1 MTLALARKYRPR
13 VFEDV
18 VGQEHVVRALSNAL
32 TQNRL
37 HHAWLLTGT
46 RGVGKTTLARIIAKA
61 LNCETGITATPC
73 GVCGACRE
81 IDSGRFVDLIELDA
95 ASNTQVDNMRE
106 LLENAMYV
114 PTAGRFKVYI
124 IDEVHMLSRS
134 AFNAMLKTLEEPPA
148 HVKFIL
154 ATTDPQRIPMTVLSR
169 CLQFSLKQIP
179 PPVIRAQLEK
189 VLGLEGVDFEP
200 PALNLIARAAQG
212 SMRDSLSLLD
222 QAIAHGIGKVTDD
235 SVRAMLGVID
245 AGYLLTLLESV
256 AAKDGKAL
264 LAQAEALQA
273 QGLSFESALQDLA
286 SLLHRVALAQTL
298 PDAIADDEP
307 ERDRLLAL
315 AAALSAEDVQLFYQ
329 IVLRGRADL
338 TLAPDEFA
346 GFMMTLLRMLA
357 FLPVAHDASGAAA
370 PARAAPRPAT
380 ATVTAPAARR
390 AAAPPS
396 QPRAVAKPAPAGP
409 SPVAPG
415 SKPVMTV
422 ARPPAEPPA
431 PPPERAR
438 NLPTRLDPADWA
450 ETVARLKL
458 GGMARMAVEHCELV
472 SFENGVMRLAVPE
485 AHRSFAEASYRDKLR
500 AALVEHFGDIR
511 LELSVGTVKG
521 DQTLG
526 AKENRDREARQSK
539 AVEAVENDPFVRD
552 LRDNFGARVEP
563 NSIRPLT

>member
-32 TQNRL
+32 SQNRL

-73 GVCGACRE
+73 GLCGACRE
-81 IDSGRFVDLIELDA
+81 IDSGRFIDLIELDA

-124 IDEVHMLSRS
+124 IDEVHMLSRN

-189 VLGLEGVDFEP
+189 VLGLEGVDVEP

-222 QAIAHGIGKVTDD
+222 QAIAHGIGKVTDE
-235 SVRAMLGVID
+235 SVRAMLGVVD
-245 AGYLLTLLESV
+245 AGYLLTLLETV

-264 LAQAEALQA
+264 MTQAEALQA
-273 QGLSFESALQDLA
+273 QGLSLESALQDLA

-329 IVLRGRADL
+329 IALRGRADL

-357 FLPVAHDASGAAA
+357 FRPVADDASRVAV
-370 PARAAPRPAT
+370 PERAAPRPAT
-380 ATVTAPAARR
+380 ATAPAPAARR
-390 AAAPPS
+390 ATAPP
-396 QPRAVAKPAPAGP
+396 PRVVAEPAPPG
-409 SPVAPG
+409 SMPVA
-415 SKPVMTV
+415 T
-422 ARPPAEPPA
+422 AERPRAEPPA
-431 PPPERAR
+431 LPPERAR

-526 AKENRDREARQSK
+526 VKANRDREARQIK
-539 AVEAVENDPFVRD
+539 ANEAVENDPFVRE
-552 LRDNFGARVEP
+552 LRENFGARVEP
-563 NSIRPLT
+563 DSIRPIN

>member
-124 IDEVHMLSRS
+124 IDEVHMLSRN

-179 PPVIRAQLEK
+179 PPVIRGQLEK

-222 QAIAHGIGKVTDD
+222 QAIAHGIGKVADE
-235 SVRAMLGVID
+235 SVRAMLGVVD

-298 PDAIADDEP
+298 PDAIADDES

-357 FLPVAHDASGAAA
+357 FLPVADDASRAAA
-370 PARAAPRPAT
+370 PERAARRPAT
-380 ATVTAPAARR
+380 ATAPAARR
-390 AAAPPS
+390 AAVPPS
-396 QPRAVAKPAPAGP
+396 HPREITEPAPAGP

-431 PPPERAR
+431 PPSERAL

-526 AKENRDREARQSK
+526 AKENRDREARQIK
-539 AVEAVENDPFVRD
+539 ANEAVENDPFVRD
-552 LRDNFGARVEP
+552 LRENFGARVEP
-563 NSIRPLT
+563 DSIRPLT

>member
-32 TQNRL
+32 SQNRL

-73 GVCGACRE
+73 GLCGACRE
-81 IDSGRFVDLIELDA
+81 IDSGRFIDLIELDA

-124 IDEVHMLSRS
+124 IDEVHMLSRN

-189 VLGLEGVDFEP
+189 VLGLEGVDVEP

-222 QAIAHGIGKVTDD
+222 QAIAHGIGKVTDE
-235 SVRAMLGVID
+235 SVRAMLGVVD
-245 AGYLLTLLESV
+245 AGYLLTLLETV

-264 LAQAEALQA
+264 MTQAEALQA
-273 QGLSFESALQDLA
+273 QGLSLESALQDLA

-329 IVLRGRADL
+329 IALRGRADL

-357 FLPVAHDASGAAA
+357 FRPVADDASRVAV
-370 PARAAPRPAT
+370 PERAAPRPAT
-380 ATVTAPAARR
+380 ATAPAPAARR
-390 AAAPPS
+390 ATAPP
-396 QPRAVAKPAPAGP
+396 PRVVAEPAPPG
-409 SPVAPG
+409 SMPVATAEP
-415 SKPVMTV
+415 S
-422 ARPPAEPPA
+422 RAEPPA
-431 PPPERAR
+431 LPPERAR

-526 AKENRDREARQSK
+526 VKANRDREARQIK
-539 AVEAVENDPFVRD
+539 ANEAVENDPFVRE
-552 LRDNFGARVEP
+552 LRENFGARVEP
-563 NSIRPLT
+563 DSIRPIN

>member
-106 LLENAMYV
+106 LLENAMYA

-124 IDEVHMLSRS
+124 IDEVHMLSRN

-179 PPVIRAQLEK
+179 PPVIRAQIEK

-222 QAIAHGIGKVTDD
+222 QAIAHGTGKVTDE
-235 SVRAMLGVID
+235 SVRAMLGVVD
-245 AGYLLTLLESV
+245 AGYLLTLLEAV
-256 AAKDGKAL
+256 AARDGKAL

-286 SLLHRVALAQTL
+286 SLLHRAALAQTL

-357 FLPVAHDASGAAA
+357 FLPVADGAG
-370 PARAAPRPAT
+370 RAVVPERSVPRPAT
-380 ATVTAPAARR
+380 TTAPAARR
-390 AAAPPS
+390 ATASPS
-396 QPRAVAKPAPAGP
+396 QPRVIAEPAPAGP
-409 SPVAPG
+409 SPVAPD
-415 SKPVMTV
+415 SKPVTSV

-438 NLPTRLDPADWA
+438 DLPTRLDPTDWA

-511 LELSVGTVKG
+511 LELSIGTVKG

-526 AKENRDREARQSK
+526 AKENRDREARQIK
-539 AVEAVENDPFVRD
+539 ANDAVENDPFVRE
-552 LRDNFGARVEP
+552 LRENFGARVEP
-563 NSIRPLT
+563 DSIRPLT

>member
-1 MTLALARKYRPR
+1 MTLALARQYRPR

-61 LNCETGITATPC
+61 LNCETGITAKPC

-81 IDSGRFVDLIELDA
+81 IDGGRFIDLIELDA

-106 LLENAMYV
+106 LLENAVYA

-124 IDEVHMLSRS
+124 IDEVHMLSRN

-154 ATTDPQRIPMTVLSR
+154 ATTDPQKIPMTVLSR

-179 PPVIRAQLEK
+179 PPVIRAQLQK
-189 VLGLEGVDFEP
+189 VLGLEGVAFEA
-200 PALNLIARAAQG
+200 PALDLIARAAQG

-222 QAIAHGIGKVTDD
+222 QAIAHGTGKVTDE
-235 SVRAMLGVID
+235 SVRAMLGVVN
-245 AGYLLTLLESV
+245 AGYLIALLEAV
-256 AAKDGKAL
+256 AAGDGKAL

-273 QGLSFESALQDLA
+273 QGLSLESALQDLA
-286 SLLHRVALAQTL
+286 SLLHRLALVQAL
-298 PDAIADDEP
+298 PDALGDDEP
-307 ERDRLLAL
+307 ERARLLAL
-315 AAALSAEDVQLFYQ
+315 AAALTPEDVQLFYQ

-346 GFMMTLLRMLA
+346 GFTMALLRMLA
-357 FLPVAHDASGAAA
+357 FRAVADAAVPVPVPAPVRSGARVPRSAASTPSGAASSPP
-370 PARAAPRPAT
+370 PARD
-380 ATVTAPAARR
+380 
-390 AAAPPS
+390 
-396 QPRAVAKPAPAGP
+396 G
-409 SPVAPG
+409 
-415 SKPVMTV
+415 
-422 ARPPAEPPA
+422 AEPPA
-431 PPPERAR
+431 PGPAPSRAADSRRSDPRVPEPDRVAI
-438 NLPTRLDPADWA
+438 TRLAPGDWA

-472 SFENGVMRLAVPE
+472 SFEDGILRLAVAE
-485 AHRSFAEASYRDKLR
+485 AHRSFAEPGYREKLR

-511 LELSVGTVKG
+511 LEMSVGTVTG
-521 DQTLG
+521 VQTLG
-526 AKENRDREARQSK
+526 ARENRDREARQQRANDALDS
-539 AVEAVENDPFVRD
+539 DPFVRE
-552 LRDNFGARVEP
+552 LRTNFGARVDP
-563 NSIRPLT
+563 DSIRPIT

>member
-32 TQNRL
+32 SQNRL

-73 GVCGACRE
+73 GLCGACRE
-81 IDSGRFVDLIELDA
+81 IDSGRFIDLIELDA

-124 IDEVHMLSRS
+124 IDEVHMLSRN

-189 VLGLEGVDFEP
+189 VLGLEGVDVEP

-222 QAIAHGIGKVTDD
+222 QAIAHGIGKVTDE
-235 SVRAMLGVID
+235 SVRAMLGVVD
-245 AGYLLTLLESV
+245 AGYLLTLLETV

-264 LAQAEALQA
+264 MTQAEALQA
-273 QGLSFESALQDLA
+273 QGLSLESALQDLA

-329 IVLRGRADL
+329 IALRGRADL

-357 FLPVAHDASGAAA
+357 FRPVADDASRVAV
-370 PARAAPRPAT
+370 PERAAPRPAT
-380 ATVTAPAARR
+380 ATAPAPAARR
-390 AAAPPS
+390 ATAPP
-396 QPRAVAKPAPAGP
+396 PRVVAEPAPPG
-409 SPVAPG
+409 SMPVA
-415 SKPVMTV
+415 T
-422 ARPPAEPPA
+422 AERPRAEPPA
-431 PPPERAR
+431 LPPERAR

-526 AKENRDREARQSK
+526 VKANRDREARQIK
-539 AVEAVENDPFVRD
+539 ANEAVENDPFVRE
-552 LRDNFGARVEP
+552 LRENFGARVEP
-563 NSIRPLT
+563 DSIRPLT